1 MASAKTMLLDKTNI
15 PPGVSLVDYM
25 KQMMT
30 TGLAPIYNSP
40 QPDTNFEEI
49 SKRERHAFVL
59 IKVSLLIGMKAITNK
74 EAARLVM
81 MAESPD
87 LADMT
92 VAEECINQK
101 FSEI

>member
-1 MASAKTMLLDKTNI
+1 MAIIDHSNI
-15 PPGVSLVDYM
+15 PPGVSLTDYM
-25 KQMMT
+25 KQMMI
-30 TGLAPIYNSP
+30 TGLAPIYNAP

-59 IKVSLLIGMKAITNK
+59 IKLGLLIGMKVLTNK
-74 EAARLVM
+74 EAARIVM

-87 LADMT
+87 IADMT